1 MCALA
6 MAGATV
12 RLAWILTEIDALAA
26 PEAMP
31 YLGFRCPVH
40 RRPRAAGAAV
50 APQSDRLSLEVPSR
64 LGSGPGWIV
73 ALEHVEQLDQR
84 HASLDCIRM
93 HTTQEGTASNI
104 QRVHDGDTHCAARV
118 P

>member
-40 RRPRAAGAAV
+40 
-50 APQSDRLSLEVPSR
+50 EWPSAR
-64 LGSGPGWIV
+64 TVV
-73 ALEHVEQLDQR
+73 ALEHFAQLDQH

-93 HTTQEGTASNI
+93 FTTQQSTASNVL
-104 QRVHDGDTHCAARV
+104 RVHDGDAHCAALV

>member
-1 MCALA
+1 MCALS

-31 YLGFRCPVH
+31 YLGFRCPVQK
-40 RRPRAAGAAV
+40 RPRARTV
-50 APQSDRLSLEVPSR
+50 
-64 LGSGPGWIV
+64 V
-73 ALEHVEQLDQR
+73 ALEHVEQVDQR
-84 HASLDCIRM
+84 HASLDCIWM
-93 HTTQEGTASNI
+93 HTTQEGTASNV